1 MSDLASL
8 GARFQREQAQLEAT
22 REELH
27 ASILAAIAAGVR
39 QRDIVNA
46 TGYTRERVRQLAKQA
61 QKQPAQER
69 TELRSIP
76 SESPR

>member
-27 ASILAAIAAGVR
+27 ACILAAIEAGVR
-39 QRDIVNA
+39 QRDIVSA
-46 TGYTRERVRQLAKQA
+46 TGYTRERLRQLAKQA
-61 QKQPAQER
+61 QQAPAQ
-69 TELRSIP
+69 
-76 SESPR
+76 